1 MKLKRAVIKEELV
14 ALTGD
19 YRLAIVLNQMI
30 YWSERVRDFDKF
42 IEEEKKRILSYAQS
56 EKDAQRVEA
65 LKLTRGWIYKKA
77 EDLAEETMMNVS
89 KTTMGKY
96 LDKLVEKGW
105 LEKRRNPHLPLDKT
119 YQYRVNIS
127 KIQRD
132 LLALGYN
139 LEGYKIDLTKLKV
152 KPEPEDD
159 PEDKTFEDE
168 PSKDETSKS
177 NNLTSKS
184 ENLTRDQEN
193 GLEIKKMDSKSKN
206 ETAIPET
213 THTETTCLETTNVE
227 ITNHHHHHNADQETD
242 QKVVVVSEKDIQF
255 VQAHI
260 KYLFNVELDKDQI
273 IRLIRICIQNGKEVA
288 QVVESTYYHFLEKR
302 EPIKDLMSALIYGAK
317 NGWELSKQ
325 VKVTPTL
332 FDGSSMGSK
341 TEYRPYNWVNPTE

>member
-1 MKLKRAVIKEELV
+1 MEKLKRAVIKEELV

-56 EKDAQRVEA
+56 EKDTQRVEA

-77 EDLAEETMMNVS
+77 EELAEETMMNVS

-119 YQYRVNIS
+119 YQYRVNIG
-127 KIQRD
+127 KIQSD
-132 LLALGYN
+132 LLALGYS
-139 LEGYKIDLTKLKV
+139 LEGYKIDLTNLKV
-152 KPEPEDD
+152 KPEPKDET
-159 PEDKTFEDE
+159 PEDKTPEDE
-168 PSKDETSKS
+168 TPKS

-184 ENLTRDQEN
+184 ENLTRGQEN

-213 THTETTCLETTNVE
+213 TYTEITYPETTDVE
-227 ITNHHHHHNADQETD
+227 ITNHHHHNGEDED
-242 QKVVVVSEKDIQF
+242 NGMVVVVSEKDIHLT
-255 VQAHI
+255 QAHI
-260 KYLFNVELDKDQI
+260 KYLFDVELGKDQI
-273 IRLIRICIQNGKEVA
+273 VRLIRICIQNGKEVD
-288 QVVESTYYHFLEKR
+288 QVIENTYYYFREKG
-302 EPIKDLMSALIYGAK
+302 EPIEDLMSALVYGAK
-317 NGWELSKQ
+317 IGWERSKK

-332 FDGSSMGSK
+332 FRDTSPVGSK
-341 TEYRPYNWVNPTE
+341 TGYRPYNWVENEN

>member
-1 MKLKRAVIKEELV
+1 
-14 ALTGD
+14 
-19 YRLAIVLNQMI
+19 
-30 YWSERVRDFDKF
+30 
-42 IEEEKKRILSYAQS
+42 S

-152 KPEPEDD
+152 KPEPEDET
-159 PEDKTFEDE
+159 PEDKTSEDE
-168 PSKDETSKS
+168 PPKDETSKS

-193 GLEIKKMDSKSKN
+193 G
-206 ETAIPET
+206 
-213 THTETTCLETTNVE
+213 
-227 ITNHHHHHNADQETD
+227 
-242 QKVVVVSEKDIQF
+242 
-255 VQAHI
+255 
-260 KYLFNVELDKDQI
+260 
-273 IRLIRICIQNGKEVA
+273 
-288 QVVESTYYHFLEKR
+288 
-302 EPIKDLMSALIYGAK
+302 
-317 NGWELSKQ
+317 
-325 VKVTPTL
+325 
-332 FDGSSMGSK
+332 
-341 TEYRPYNWVNPTE
+341 